1 MKLEI
6 NYRKRNEKK
15 KITWRL
21 NNMPQENKWV
31 NKEIKKEIGENCETH
46 RQRMNLWLPER
57 RIWGGI
63 VRELGIDM
71 YTVIFTMDDEQGPA
85 V

>member
-1 MKLEI
+1 MSIKIISSIFANHNGMKVEI
-6 NYRKRNEKK
+6 NHRKINEEK

-46 RQRMNLWLPER
+46 RQRMNLWLL
-57 RIWGGI
+57 GG
-63 VRELGIDM
+63 RDS
-71 YTVIFTMDDEQGPA
+71 
-85 V
+85 